1 MSQKR
6 AMTITAAATLL
17 FGSLTAVTTMAAD
30 APSDPQIVGIV
41 LVADDIDIAYGK
53 IALEKSKNKEV
64 REFAQRMITDHGAV
78 QKSVNELAAKLGV
91 KGADSPTSISLRK
104 GAVEITAKLQS
115 LSGNA
120 FDKFYVDNEVDYHKA
135 VTDVVDG
142 VLIPNAKNAELK
154 AALQGAQPLFLKH
167 LEHARLIQSGDATKM
182 KHGK

>member
-167 LEHARLIQSGDATKM
+167 LEHARLIQSGDAGKM